1 MKWCPKCECV
11 VDAFNECPVC
21 KNDISNEECVD
32 ISYEMYRYNKYFF
45 LHLFRKHLF
54 QTICVLVTISGFIL
68 AIVNGKFHKIGLI
81 GVLLAVVSLVESL
94 YENRMISFGQ
104 TWYSSDVAE
113 MSIKIGKYIGGVFGV
128 VVAIL
133 LNFM

>member
-1 MKWCPKCECV
+1 MKWCSKCECV

-54 QTICVLVTISGFIL
+54 QTICVLVTVVAFII
-68 AIVNGKFHKIGLI
+68 AIVNGKFHWS
-81 GVLLAVVSLVESL
+81 GVAGIFVAVISLLESL
-94 YENRMISFGQ
+94 YENRFVSFYQ
-104 TWYSSDVAE
+104 NWYSLDAAE
-113 MSIKIGKYIGGVFGV
+113 LSIKIGKYIGGVFGV
-128 VVAIL
+128 VVAVL
-133 LNFM
+133 LNFL